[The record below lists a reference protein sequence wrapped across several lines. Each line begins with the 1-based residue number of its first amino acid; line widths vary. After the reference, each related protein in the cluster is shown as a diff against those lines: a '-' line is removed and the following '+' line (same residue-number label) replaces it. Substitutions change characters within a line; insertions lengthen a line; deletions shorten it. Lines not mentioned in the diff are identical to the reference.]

1 MSFEHIAHEV
11 FAEPWMILPEKLAAI
26 SELVALR
33 ISGTRLSDDEIRSNV
48 PSEVAGACNEP
59 YLVASD
65 GARLDWS
72 VFSESA
78 SSARSAAASSK
89 GAGLIAVLPISGT
102 IFPKANLMSD
112 FSGGTSIE
120 TLTKRFRQA
129 VESPDVRA
137 IVLDVDS
144 PGGSV
149 YGVDELASEIYA
161 ARDRKKIVA
170 QVNPL
175 AASAAYYL
183 ASQAAEVAMTPS
195 GEAGSIGVFLA
206 HRDVSRALDNNGVR
220 MSLVSAGKYKT
231 EGNPYE
237 PLSSDA
243 RAFLQQRVNE
253 YYDAFVKAV
262 ARGRE
267 SKVNDVRNG
276 FGEGRVVGADD
287 AKRLGMIDRVSTLDE
302 TIARL
307 GGNANAR
314 VEMAASSSHTAS
326 AAVAA
331 ISESLTL
338 ADERSGRGPQGTSA
352 SADKTTEVS
361 MSTTTTPA
369 AAVAEISAVRE
380 NAIKADSDR
389 IAAIQSL
396 ARQHAGVVSSTQ
408 VSEWVRNG
416 TSVHDAK
423 EIVLSRLS
431 AASVPVPGVSSGDPL
446 RVEVREHKFE
456 EMYAAHV
463 ATRPKGR
470 ECFTLTR
477 ALRAFAM
484 AKGDLQIAH
493 KIAEQQF
500 GDKLAASALSAGDQ
514 ATGGF
519 LVPSVLAEEVIEF
532 LRPQAVVR
540 SLNPT
545 MAPLVNGQLNL
556 SKMTGGSTAT
566 YIGEN
571 KNAPATNPTFGL
583 VKATAKKL
591 AALVPISNDLV
602 RYTGPGTR
610 ADQITRDD
618 LVRAFAQAEDS
629 AFIRGVGSNYSPK
642 GLKNWVPAANLKT
655 ATNPGTLA
663 NARLGLGA
671 LRLALRTGNV
681 GFTRPGWVMSP
692 RIENFLLFNCVDGN
706 GNLVFGREMMDRG
719 TLLNYPYRV
728 TTLIPENLGGGSN
741 EAEIYFADFADV
753 VIAENPQ
760 VIFEISTEAAYDPGT
775 GTLVSAFQLDQTL
788 LKMIVEHDLVVRH
801 AESIAMLQTVQWA

>member
-11 FAEPWMILPEKLAAI
+11 FAEPWMILPEKLVAI
-26 SELVALR
+26 AELVALR
-33 ISGTRLSDDEIRSNV
+33 ISGTRLSEEDLACRRLQF
-48 PSEVAGACNEP
+48 AGAEP
-59 YLVASD
+59 YLLSEAGEKLAF
-65 GARLDWS
+65 GAI
-72 VFSESA
+72 EC
-78 SSARSAAASSK
+78 ARSAAAPSK

-267 SKVNDVRNG
+267 AKVNDVRNG

-314 VEMAASSSHTAS
+314 VEMAASSS
-326 AAVAA
+326 
-331 ISESLTL
+331 SL
-338 ADERSGRGPQGTSA
+338 QTSA

-463 ATRPKGR
+463 ASRPKGR

-629 AFIRGVGSNYSPK
+629 AFIRGAGSNYSPK
-642 GLKNWVPAANLKT
+642 GLKNWVPSANLKT